1 MINHKANNK
10 LANYYKSDKISN
22 SLKSMIHIIYRIQLP
37 NKVWDLIKEFSIMS
51 KEQIHLCRQVYCLF
65 SSHSKPLI
73 RNGSIVDCL
82 YFTSMFNMCLLERL
96 HLDDNK
102 ISDVSALG
110 KALAT
115 NTTLKELDLQSNKI
129 NDVSALGKALE
140 TNTTLERLHLD
151 RNQISDVSALGKALE
166 TNTTL
171 EWLHLD
177 RNQISDVSALGKA
190 LATNTT
196 LKELSLWGNQISDE
210 DKEYLKKCS
219 VICNLSF

>member
-1 MINHKANNK
+1 MSLIINHEANNK
-10 LANYYKSDKISN
+10 LANYYKSDNISY
-22 SLKSMIHIIYRIQLP
+22 SLKSMIHFILKIQLP

-65 SSHSKPLI
+65 SSHNKPLI

-96 HLDDNK
+96 NLGYNK

-115 NTTLKELDLQSNKI
+115 NTTL
-129 NDVSALGKALE
+129 G
-140 TNTTLERLHLD
+140 H
-151 RNQISDVSALGKALE
+151 
-166 TNTTL
+166 
-171 EWLHLD
+171 
-177 RNQISDVSALGKA
+177 
-190 LATNTT
+190 
-196 LKELSLWGNQISDE
+196 LSLWNNQISDE